1 MGSTLVDSQIG
12 ESAAVAV
19 ARSSWL
25 RTEFDLVEPLVE
37 HIAEPTVRTRR
48 VLHPGINRCTRTAV
62 LKSLL
67 CIGANRFA
75 VNPLEPPAIPG
86 APSETRRFRAAV
98 RKVRIHLPP
107 AKSRTNLYR
116 LGQRVSETYARF
128 IGRKRCDVS
137 VVVVGSTRLMAQA
150 RRL

>member
-37 HIAEPTVRTRR
+37 HIAEPMVRTRR

-75 VNPLEPPAIPG
+75 VSPLEPPAIPG

-107 AKSRTNLYR
+107 AKSQLRT
-116 LGQRVSETYARF
+116 
-128 IGRKRCDVS
+128 
-137 VVVVGSTRLMAQA
+137 
-150 RRL
+150 